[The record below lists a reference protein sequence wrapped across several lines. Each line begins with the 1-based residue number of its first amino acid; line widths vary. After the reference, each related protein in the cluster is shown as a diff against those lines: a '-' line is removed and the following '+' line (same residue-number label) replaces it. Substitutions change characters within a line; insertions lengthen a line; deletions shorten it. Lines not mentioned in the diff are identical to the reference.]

1 MKAISEVINVITLY
15 QKKTGQLLC
24 CPVCAFMNFH
34 LAFRN
39 KSVVAIGP
47 ARSIIVHHALF
58 LFWIAAFFLRPMPC
72 AAAIRPDPIA
82 ASLSLLYTLIILP
95 VYFIISF

>member
-1 MKAISEVINVITLY
+1 
-15 QKKTGQLLC
+15 
-24 CPVCAFMNFH
+24 MNFH

-47 ARSIIVHHALF
+47 AHAIVVHRALF
-58 LFWIAAFFLRPMPC
+58 LFWIAAFFLRPMLC
-72 AAAIRPDPIA
+72 AAAIRPGFIA
-82 ASLSLLYTLIILP
+82 ASLSLLFYALTILP